1 MKQTLALNKVIKK
14 YNSMTDAANAM
25 GMSVSYLSHLASG
38 RRKVPIKYVKKIVE
52 LSKGEIRKKDLRP
65 DVYDD

>member
-1 MKQTLALNKVIKK
+1 
-14 YNSMTDAANAM
+14 MTDAANAM